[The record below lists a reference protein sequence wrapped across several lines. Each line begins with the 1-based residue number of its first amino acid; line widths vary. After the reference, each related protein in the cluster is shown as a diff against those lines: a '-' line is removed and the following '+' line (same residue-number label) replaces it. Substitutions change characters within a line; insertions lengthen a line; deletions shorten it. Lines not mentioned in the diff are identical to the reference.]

1 MAVPS
6 TASRETP
13 SERSRVYVE
22 TPLVVEGKQKDTGRA
37 SVLFR
42 RASLPPLKGVALF
55 NLAAHVQPVS
65 GG

>member
-37 SVLFR
+37 SMLFW
-42 RASLPPLKGVALF
+42 SPLLPFKGVALF